1 MSGDYHSSSRKSDII
16 KHINLLSKNYI
27 YGITIEGKA
36 TLGEGIKYKE
46 KFVEQLFRKIVIV
59 FKEPLVLL
67 AESRNLALH

>member
-46 KFVEQLFRKIVIV
+46 N
-59 FKEPLVLL
+59 
-67 AESRNLALH
+67 S